1 MMKPFPV
8 ITTRRLVLRNLTDA
22 DAAQVFELYANPL
35 VTRSG
40 EMSTLTNVC
49 QAGKVIKVFQADWEL
64 DSGVRW
70 AICGQDSRRL
80 IGICGVGWHRPN
92 HSALLSYDLTQAFW
106 NRGIMTEAARAVV
119 DFTFS
124 QPGVNRITATTILDN
139 PASSRVLRH
148 LGFHEEGILRQW
160 AFWKGE
166 FKDLRCFSL
175 LRGEYLTASRTTP
188 VFASAGSV
196 REQELEVSQR

>member
-1 MMKPFPV
+1 MKPFPV
-8 ITTRRLVLRNLTDA
+8 LTTRRLLLRNLTDA
-22 DAAQVFELYANPL
+22 DATAVFELYANPL

-40 EMSTLTNVC
+40 EMATLTNLC

-70 AICGQDSRRL
+70 AICGRDSNRL
-80 IGICGVGWHRPN
+80 MGICGVGWHRPN

-106 NRGIMTEAARAVV
+106 NRGFTTEAARAVV
-119 DFTFS
+119 DFTFE
-124 QPGVNRITATTILDN
+124 QPVINRITATTILDN
-139 PASSRVLRH
+139 AASARVLRH
-148 LGFHEEGILRQW
+148 LGFQEEGVLRQW

-175 LRGEYLTASRTTP
+175 LRSEHDTACR
-188 VFASAGSV
+188 FAPEATATATSV
-196 REQELEVSQR
+196 CEEELEVR

>member
-1 MMKPFPV
+1 MTKSFPV
-8 ITTRRLVLRNLTDA
+8 ITTRRLVLRNLTDG

-40 EMSTLTNVC
+40 EMATLTNVC

-70 AICGQDSRRL
+70 AICGQDSLRL

-106 NRGIMTEAARAVV
+106 NRGFMTEAAQAVV
-119 DFTFS
+119 DYTFS

-139 PASSRVLRH
+139 PASARVLRH
-148 LGFHEEGILRQW
+148 LGFQEEGILRQW

-175 LRGEYLTASRTTP
+175 LHSEFSAASRTDP
-188 VFASAGSV
+188 ALEIAGSV
-196 REQELEVSQR
+196 REKELEVSQR